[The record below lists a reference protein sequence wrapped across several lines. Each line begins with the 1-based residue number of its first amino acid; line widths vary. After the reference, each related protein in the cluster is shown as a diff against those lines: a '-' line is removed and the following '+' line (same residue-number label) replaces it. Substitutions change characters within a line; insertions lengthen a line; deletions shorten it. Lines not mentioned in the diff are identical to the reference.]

1 LNMCKNPFRITEGI
15 PDHDMGDYCNHIKK
29 WCNDA

>member
-15 PDHDMGDYCNHIKK
+15 PDHDMSDYCNHIKK